1 MMRDEIKNKI
11 NLKRHQIYKKKNRNQ
26 TNEDETQNKYKLED
40 TTEFLKALH
49 EYQGPEEKK
58 KGDEEKD

>member
-11 NLKRHQIYKKKNRNQ
+11 NFKKHQIKKIEIKKMRIKFKK
-26 TNEDETQNKYKLED
+26 KYKLKD

-49 EYQGPEEKK
+49 KY
-58 KGDEEKD
+58 